1 MQNLDSYSKSLLNT
15 APPFFPCS
23 LGNKAATG
31 VQQEELL
38 WVPSPGLQFRL
49 WSLGCTLTPQLK
61 AHTNQ
66 AALEPVVFMPRC
78 PNHLVEQEAT
88 KETSL
93 KPETNSDLF
102 YYFKKC
108 FWANHPNGA
117 IVERECG

>member
-15 APPFFPCS
+15 APPLSSVPWETK
-23 LGNKAATG
+23 LP
-31 VQQEELL
+31 QEFSRKNFSGS
-38 WVPSPGLQFRL
+38 PSPGLQFRL